1 MDVKAAE
8 PSKAPVK
15 NKRKNQRDLE
25 PGVRAVAK
33 FARVSTRRAREVA
46 ALVRGKQ
53 VEEAMAILKFTPRK
67 AAAIIAKVIK
77 SAMANAEENHGIR
90 HVTRLKVDVLRIEMG
105 PPMKRFT
112 PRAYGRASLIR
123 KPTTHIKVVLQEETE
138 VK

>member
-1 MDVKAAE
+1 MDVKATE

-15 NKRKNQRDLE
+15 NKRKTQRELE
-25 PGVRAVAK
+25 PGVWAVAK

-46 ALVRGKQ
+46 ELVRGKP

-77 SAMANAEENHGIR
+77 SAMANAEENKGIR
-90 HVTRLKVDVLRIEMG
+90 DVTRLKVGVLRIEMG
-105 PPMKRFT
+105 PPMKRYT

-123 KPTTHIKVVLQEETE
+123 KPTTHIKVVLQDETE

>member
-53 VEEAMAILKFTPRK
+53 VEEAK
-67 AAAIIAKVIK
+67 AAEMLFLFQPAIIAKVIK

-90 HVTRLKVDVLRIEMG
+90 DVTRLKVGVLRIEMG

>member
-90 HVTRLKVDVLRIEMG
+90 DVTRLK
-105 PPMKRFT
+105 
-112 PRAYGRASLIR
+112 
-123 KPTTHIKVVLQEETE
+123 
-138 VK
+138 

>member
-53 VEEAMAILKFTPRK
+53 VEA
-67 AAAIIAKVIK
+67 
-77 SAMANAEENHGIR
+77 AMANAEENHGIR
-90 HVTRLKVDVLRIEMG
+90 DVTRLKVGVLRIEMG

>member
-1 MDVKAAE
+1 MDVKATE

-15 NKRKNQRDLE
+15 NKRKTQRELE
-25 PGVRAVAK
+25 PGVWAVAK

-77 SAMANAEENHGIR
+77 SAMANA
-90 HVTRLKVDVLRIEMG
+90 
-105 PPMKRFT
+105 
-112 PRAYGRASLIR
+112 
-123 KPTTHIKVVLQEETE
+123 
-138 VK
+138 